1 MNEYAGPMGLANQQ
15 IRDAIDGFVA
25 ERVASRRLPGLLE
38 RTDAMLTELE
48 MLNLMEVRRTPSSL
62 VVALS
67 ALVADLP
74 FEYTP
79 RIGPRPKPTA
89 VIDVVFDIQARI
101 FNSMYGSEPSD
112 SLPEPADQ
120 LIEVAS

>member
-1 MNEYAGPMGLANQQ
+1 MSEYAGPMGLANQE
-15 IRDAIDGFVA
+15 IRDAMDGFMA
-25 ERVASRRLPGLLE
+25 ERLSGRRLPALVE

-48 MLNLMEVRRTPSSL
+48 TLNLMEARHTSTTLRA
-62 VVALS
+62 ALT

-79 RIGPRPKPTA
+79 RIGPRPSPTA
-89 VIDVVFDIQARI
+89 AIEVVFEIQAGI
-101 FNSMYGSEPSD
+101 FNLIYGSEPSD
-112 SLPEPADQ
+112 LSPEPADQ